1 MMYNPSKWR
10 NFTLLELLIVIAV
23 IAILAGLLL
32 PALQQAKIKAQAAQC
47 LNQLKQLGTCV
58 SFYSSDY
65 SGFFPGIGPTLPNYR
80 MAKSWRMT
88 LGEYIGKTDKSYA
101 KIFLCARASADP
113 DHVDTYESNQSV
125 NINSYAMNKS
135 LARQRSEKVK
145 NSSGKMYLA
154 DVWNTKLSGGEA
166 YFGYESDYLT
176 WNVSR
181 RHRNGCN
188 ILWADL
194 HVSNSLKQAVHDSKY
209 INLP

>member
-1 MMYNPSKWR
+1 MMNNLPKWK
-10 NFTLLELLIVIAV
+10 NFTLLELLIVISI
-23 IAILAGLLL
+23 IAIIAGLLL
-32 PALQQAKIKAQAAQC
+32 PALQQAKIKAQGAQC
-47 LNQLKQLGTCV
+47 LNQLKQLGSCV

-80 MAKSWRMT
+80 MAQSWRKT
-88 LGEYIGKTDKSYA
+88 LGEYIGKTDHSYA

-113 DHVDTYESNQSV
+113 DHADTYESNES
-125 NINSYAMNKS
+125 IRSNSYGMNKS
-135 LARQRSEKVK
+135 LAYQRPEKVK

-154 DVWNTKLSGGEA
+154 DVWNTKLSGGES
-166 YFGYESDYLT
+166 YFGYESDYLN

-194 HVSNSLKQAVHDSKY
+194 HVSNSLKQTVHDSKY